1 MWETKE
7 LLGLFVLQAI
17 AVISRESKKV
27 QASDLAIRKIRGP
40 LRIVEKTVWRG
51 SGEILTWSYGQR
63 AHYQPAPNVQSD
75 RCKAICRGRP
85 NTDEKNRW
93 NSSGKGT

>member
-27 QASDLAIRKIRGP
+27 QASDLAIKKKYVD
-40 LRIVEKTVWRG
+40 LYE
-51 SGEILTWSYGQR
+51 L
-63 AHYQPAPNVQSD
+63 
-75 RCKAICRGRP
+75 
-85 NTDEKNRW
+85 
-93 NSSGKGT
+93 